1 LRLIVRVCVLTCVL
15 ACLAVPAA
23 NASQIVST
31 STGTN
36 VKLGINAKG
45 EAMVSYVSG
54 GKQVH
59 VLAYGAV
66 NAIAPVRGKEQVAL
80 KLSYDGGYQLEYAQS
95 RSAKAQIAKLRD
107 LQDKMA
113 QATASANNPLRYAL
127 KPKIA
132 AMYAALAKL
141 RETATNYWKTFTCP
155 RYDGPAVAYQIAAC
169 KAPDGS
175 YWALQSW
182 DRDLPDYGV
191 TPTKAQSQLEIHLAH
206 WTGPL
211 PQLDVNVDWAWGGQW
226 NHFWGTYT
234 YAGKGVYGFG
244 STSAGVPLDT
254 FGRNL
259 YVDTLDSAYG
269 AGWRRENSFLMHGPL
284 GSWCYSVNP
293 HGAHPAG
300 TGSQYRFSILGPGV
314 TPDVSTTVDAPG
326 PYDKAAQAPD
336 NDALRAL
343 GDPLCKPH

>member
-1 LRLIVRVCVLTCVL
+1 VRLIVLVSALL
-15 ACLAVPAA
+15 CLAVPAA
-23 NASQIVST
+23 NASQIIST
-31 STGTN
+31 STGTHIT
-36 VKLGINAKG
+36 LGVNAKG
-45 EAMVSYVSG
+45 EAMVSYVSR

-66 NAIAPVRGKEQVAL
+66 NALAPTRGKEQVAF
-80 KLSYDGGYQLEYAQS
+80 KLSYDGGYQLNFVQNHA
-95 RSAKAQIAKLRD
+95 AKAQLAKLRD
-107 LQDKMA
+107 LQDRMA
-113 QATASANNPLRYAL
+113 AATAKGNNPLRYAL

-132 AMYAALAKL
+132 GAYAALAKL
-141 RETATNYWKTFTCP
+141 RQQATDYWKTFTCP
-155 RYDGPAVAYQIAAC
+155 RYDGPAVAYQVVAC

-175 YWALQSW
+175 YWAVQSW

-191 TPTKAQSQLEIHLAH
+191 APTKAQSQMEIHLAH
-206 WTGPL
+206 WKGAL
-211 PQLDVNVDWAWGGQW
+211 PQLDVHVDWAWGGQW

-234 YAGKGVYGFG
+234 YAGKGVYGFA
-244 STSAGVPLDT
+244 STSGGVPLDT

-269 AGWRRENSFLMHGPL
+269 AGWQRENSFLMHGPL

-293 HGAHPAG
+293 HGSHPAG

-314 TPDVSTTVDAPG
+314 APDVSTVVDAPG

-343 GDPLCKPH
+343 GDPLCKVH